1 MIYLPHPSEH
11 GEFKYLPRP
20 LGRGQIIY
28 VFLKNYYL

>member
-11 GEFKYLPRP
+11 GEFKYLPHP